1 MKRLLALL
9 LGGLGLRA
17 LLQRRSR
24 PQAAFDPPVEDLKAK
39 LAESRA
45 TVEAEREEAEL
56 GEIPIDAVPDAPAA
70 QDVDARRS
78 DVHAR
83 ARQAIDDLRES

>member
-17 LLQRRSR
+17 LLRRRTPLPAGPSH
-24 PQAAFDPPVEDLKAK
+24 AEDLRAK

-45 TVEAEREEAEL
+45 TVEAQAEDA
-56 GEIPIDAVPDAPAA
+56 GEPEPT
-70 QDVDARRS
+70 VDDRRA

-83 ARQAIDDLRES
+83 ARRAIDELKD

>member
-17 LLQRRSR
+17 LLRRRSEL
-24 PQAAFDPPVEDLKAK
+24 PAGPSPAADLRAK

-45 TVEAEREEAEL
+45 TVDAQAEDAAEP
-56 GEIPIDAVPDAPAA
+56 E
-70 QDVDARRS
+70 QTVDDRRA

-83 ARQAIDDLRES
+83 ARRAIDELKD

>member
-1 MKRLLALL
+1 VKRLLALL

-17 LLQRRSR
+17 LLRKRV
-24 PQAAFDPPVEDLKAK
+24 PEPVGPSPADDLRAK

-45 TVEAEREEAEL
+45 TVEAQAEDAAEPEAT
-56 GEIPIDAVPDAPAA
+56 
-70 QDVDARRS
+70 VDDRRA

-83 ARQAIDDLRES
+83 ARRAIDELKD

>member
-17 LLQRRSR
+17 LLRRSR
-24 PQAAFDPPVEDLKAK
+24 PEPAPLERPADDLRQK
-39 LAESRA
+39 LAEARA
-45 TVEAEREEAEL
+45 TVEEQVEEPEPS
-56 GEIPIDAVPDAPAA
+56 ETP
-70 QDVDARRS
+70 VDDRRA

-83 ARQAIDDLRES
+83 ARAAIDELREDGGQ

>member
-17 LLQRRSR
+17 LLRRR
-24 PQAAFDPPVEDLKAK
+24 
-39 LAESRA
+39 
-45 TVEAEREEAEL
+45 
-56 GEIPIDAVPDAPAA
+56 APATLFPSPA
-70 QDVDARRS
+70 DDLRAKIDEARAEAPAPAPAPEPEPEAGDRRA

-83 ARQAIDDLRES
+83 ARAAMDELKGD

>member
-1 MKRLLALL
+1 VKRLLALL

-17 LLQRRSR
+17 LLRRHHEPALEASPADGLR
-24 PQAAFDPPVEDLKAK
+24 TK

-45 TVEAEREEAEL
+45 TVEADREDADS
-56 GEIPIDAVPDAPAA
+56 GETPV
-70 QDVDARRS
+70 DVDTRRA

-83 ARQAIDDLRES
+83 ARQAIDELRDEP

>member
-17 LLQRRSR
+17 LLRRSR
-24 PQAAFDPPVEDLKAK
+24 PVELAPSPAEDLRAK

-45 TVEAEREEAEL
+45 TADAQVEDAAAE
-56 GEIPIDAVPDAPAA
+56 PAVD
-70 QDVDARRS
+70 DRRA

-83 ARQAIDDLRES
+83 ARRTIDELKD